1 MAKAGVEFKRVTKGK
16 GLSAVVKNTKD
27 AFVKVGVL
35 QGQGEHPNGD
45 HGQTIAE
52 IAFWN
57 EFGTARIPPRP
68 FLRST
73 LKERKLK
80 YKALFAKILKAI
92 LNQRLSS
99 QQGIGRIGL
108 RVSSDIQ
115 QKITTLTSP
124 PNAYA
129 TIVRKGGKQN
139 PLLDSGTLRR
149 SISWE
154 VLR

>member
-16 GLSAVVKNTKD
+16 GLSTVVKNTKD

-52 IAFWN
+52 VAFWN

-73 LKERKLK
+73 LKERKIK
-80 YKALFAKILKAI
+80 YKALFAKILKAFSRKS
-92 LNQRLSS
+92 QRSRVPQTPMQRSS
-99 QQGIGRIGL
+99 ARAGN
-108 RVSSDIQ
+108 
-115 QKITTLTSP
+115 KIHCSTRGP
-124 PNAYA
+124 
-129 TIVRKGGKQN
+129 
-139 PLLDSGTLRR
+139 
-149 SISWE
+149 
-154 VLR
+154 